1 MLEEDFN
8 LDFLIVSDAKN
19 IGPVS
24 TLLYQLK
31 ELHKSDSIHVHI
43 IVPSIRD
50 AEYFKSSLIYFNLD
64 LDIIVFGEPE
74 PNEVKK
80 FFIEKN
86 SVPEI
91 AYAKIFAPKLL
102 PISVKKVVYLD
113 TDILILKSL
122 RTLFELKFEASMAAA
137 IDASE
142 GLVGELENAFNSGV
156 MVMDLDKMRKKW
168 SDCLLIDAF
177 QKNVESRW
185 MDMTILRSIYKNDW
199 YELPTSFN
207 FIINGHDQK
216 YFEEHEIT
224 LIHFAGGIKPWAEKS
239 DSIFFAMWI
248 WLSGRASQIA
258 RGDEV
263 EGGQYSDL
271 LAYIYPTMNNLYH
284 QICRNQLDYSWK
296 SINSELSK
304 TQAELSKTQ
313 AELQMIQESRTW
325 RIFGGY
331 RFIKGLNSPQSLKKD
346 FTR

>member
-1 MLEEDFN
+1 M
-8 LDFLIVSDAKN
+8 
-19 IGPVS
+19 
-24 TLLYQLK
+24 
-31 ELHKSDSIHVHI
+31 
-43 IVPSIRD
+43 
-50 AEYFKSSLIYFNLD
+50 
-64 LDIIVFGEPE
+64 VFDEPE
-74 PNEVKK
+74 PNEIKK

-86 SVPEI
+86 GVPKI

-102 PISVKKVVYLD
+102 SKSIRKVVYLD
-113 TDILILKSL
+113 TDILILRSL
-122 RTLFELKFEASMAAA
+122 RTLFELKFEYSIAAA

-142 GLVGELENAFNSGV
+142 GHVGELKNAFNSGV
-156 MVMDLDKMRKKW
+156 IVMDLEKMRRKW
-168 SDCLLIDAF
+168 SDYLLIAAF
-177 QKNVESRW
+177 QENVESRW

-207 FIINGHDQK
+207 FIINGQDQK

-239 DSIFFAMWI
+239 DSIFFAIWI
-248 WLSGRASQIA
+248 WLRGNANQIT

-271 LAYIYPTMNNLYH
+271 LTYIYPTLNNLYH
-284 QICRNQLDYSWK
+284 KMCRNQLDYSWK

-313 AELQMIQESRTW
+313 AELSKTQAELSKTQAELQMIQKSRTW

-331 RFIKGLNSPQSLKKD
+331 RFFRGLNLSQSLKKV